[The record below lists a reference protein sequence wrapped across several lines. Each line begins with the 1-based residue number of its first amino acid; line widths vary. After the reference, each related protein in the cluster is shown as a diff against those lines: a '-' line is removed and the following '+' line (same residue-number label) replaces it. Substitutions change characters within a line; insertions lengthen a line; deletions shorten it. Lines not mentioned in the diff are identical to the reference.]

1 MVGVTGIRAL
11 VGIVAK
17 RFPKKHAIASSCWGS
32 LSQVG
37 DDDEEDD
44 EEDDMAVPPVR
55 VTASLAKPALN
66 RFELAWVAAV

>member
-17 RFPKKHAIASSCWGS
+17 RFPKKRAIASSCWGS
-32 LSQVG
+32 LLLVG
-37 DDDEEDD
+37 DDEEEDEEDD
-44 EEDDMAVPPVR
+44 VAVPPVR
-55 VTASLAKPALN
+55 VTASLAKPAVN

>member
-32 LSQVG
+32 LSLVG
-37 DDDEEDD
+37 DDEEDD
-44 EEDDMAVPPVR
+44 VAVPPVR